1 MEHLPQH
8 HPRGNSEA
16 TSFSS
21 ALSLLPPAVCPRS
34 QGHKLWLPALPS
46 HDVLGHSPQLWVHP
60 APSLLWGG
68 DEPAQSQGNENLLG
82 HNANSTPINFP
93 QILRSTALSSSATSP
108 CSPSSSSSQPNG
120 FLDLETSCASTP
132 GCAWEPF
139 NDSICRKV

>member
-8 HPRGNSEA
+8 HPRGSSAA

-34 QGHKLWLPALPS
+34 QGHKLWLPALPG

-60 APSLLWGG
+60 APSLLWGWA
-68 DEPAQSQGNENLLG
+68 AQSQGNENLLG
-82 HNANSTPINFP
+82 HNANST
-93 QILRSTALSSSATSP
+93 LTSHKSSAP
-108 CSPSSSSSQPNG
+108 WPYLPLPRPLAPPPPPPPKIMALVDVQR
-120 FLDLETSCASTP
+120 SCAGTL

-139 NDSICRKV
+139 SGSICRKV